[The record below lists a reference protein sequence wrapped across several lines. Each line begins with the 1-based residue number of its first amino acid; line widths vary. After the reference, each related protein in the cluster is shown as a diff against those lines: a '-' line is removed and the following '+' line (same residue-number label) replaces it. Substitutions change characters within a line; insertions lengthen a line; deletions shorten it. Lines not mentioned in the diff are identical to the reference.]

1 MNQTKDLKEFIK
13 YAALNVMGMTGLSCY
28 ILADTFFISKGLGA
42 NGLTALNLAIP
53 VYSLIHGSGLML
65 GMGGA
70 TKYSILKSQKNWGQT
85 NKIFTNTVYLA
96 GILAIAFLLTGIFLT
111 RVLTAFLGADQEVFG
126 MTATYLRVI
135 LLFAPAFLMNDILIC
150 FVRNDG
156 DPKLAMLAMLGGS
169 LSNVLLDYL
178 FIFPLKLGIF
188 GAVFATG
195 LAPLISIMILSV
207 YFLKKRNQFRMI
219 REKPHPETEKTVVK
233 LGIPSLIG
241 EVSSGVVIL
250 VFNSIILR
258 LQGNTGVAAYGVIA
272 NLSLVVMAVY
282 TGIAQGMQPLISKAW
297 GRYEIRTCKC
307 ILSYAMI
314 TMAAVS
320 IVVYAVI
327 FFLADPIAGIFNS
340 ENNRLLQ
347 EIAVTG
353 LKLYFTASVFAGFN
367 LIISIYFTSVELA
380 LPAQLI
386 SILRGVVLIVPMA
399 FLLSGLFG
407 MSGVWLAFPAAEFLT
422 AVTGLFLYCS
432 KQKQYR

>member
-219 REKPHPETEKTVVK
+219 REKLHPETEKTIVK

-250 VFNSIILR
+250 VFNSIILK

-297 GRYEIRTCKC
+297 GRCEIRTCKR

-353 LKLYFTASVFAGFN
+353 LKLYFTAAVFAGFN

-407 MSGVWLAFPAAEFLT
+407 MSGVWLAFPAAELLT
-422 AVTGLFLYCS
+422 AVTGFFLYCS
-432 KQKQYR
+432 KRKQYR

>member
-135 LLFAPAFLMNDILIC
+135 LLFAPAFLINDILIC

-207 YFLKKRNQFRMI
+207 YFLKKRNQFRMT

-250 VFNSIILR
+250 VFNSIILK

-297 GRYEIRTCKC
+297 GRYEIRTCKR

>member
-207 YFLKKRNQFRMI
+207 YFLKKRNQFRMT

-250 VFNSIILR
+250 VFNSIILK

-297 GRYEIRTCKC
+297 GRYEIRTCKR

-320 IVVYAVI
+320 IAVYAVI

-353 LKLYFTASVFAGFN
+353 LKLYFTAAVFAGFN
-367 LIISIYFTSVELA
+367 LIISVYFTSVELA

-432 KQKQYR
+432 KRKQ

>member
-13 YAALNVMGMTGLSCY
+13 YAVLNVMGMTGLSCY

-169 LSNVLLDYL
+169 LSNVALDYL

-195 LAPLISIMILSV
+195 LAPFISIMILSV
-207 YFLKKRNQFRMI
+207 YFLKKRNQFHML

-250 VFNSIILR
+250 VFNSIILK

-297 GRYEIRTCKC
+297 GRYEIRTCKR

-320 IVVYAVI
+320 IAVYAVL

-353 LKLYFTASVFAGFN
+353 LKLYFTAAVFAGFN
-367 LIISIYFTSVELA
+367 LIISVYFTSVELA

-407 MSGVWLAFPAAEFLT
+407 MNGVWLAFPAAELLT
-422 AVTGLFLYCS
+422 AATGLGIYFFG
-432 KQKQYR
+432 KKRKG

>member
-207 YFLKKRNQFRMI
+207 YFLKKRNQFRMT

-250 VFNSIILR
+250 VFNSIILK

-297 GRYEIRTCKC
+297 GRYEIRTCKR

-320 IVVYAVI
+320 IAVYAVI

-353 LKLYFTASVFAGFN
+353 LKLYFTAAVFAGFN
-367 LIISIYFTSVELA
+367 LIISVYFTSVELA

-422 AVTGLFLYCS
+422 AVTGLLLYCS
-432 KQKQYR
+432 KRKQYR

>member
-207 YFLKKRNQFRMI
+207 YFLKKRNQFRMT

-250 VFNSIILR
+250 VFNSIILK

-297 GRYEIRTCKC
+297 GRYEIRTCKR

-367 LIISIYFTSVELA
+367 LIISVYFTSVELA

-432 KQKQYR
+432 KRKQ

>member
-195 LAPLISIMILSV
+195 LAPLISITILSV

-219 REKPHPETEKTVVK
+219 REKPHPETEKTIVK

-250 VFNSIILR
+250 VFNSIILK

-272 NLSLVVMAVY
+272 NLSLVVMAVH

-297 GRYEIRTCKC
+297 GRCEIRTCKR

-320 IVVYAVI
+320 IAVYAVI

-353 LKLYFTASVFAGFN
+353 LKLYFTAAVFAGFN
-367 LIISIYFTSVELA
+367 LIISVYFTSVELA

-422 AVTGLFLYCS
+422 AVTGIFLYCS

>member
-169 LSNVLLDYL
+169 LSNVALDYL

-195 LAPLISIMILSV
+195 LAPLISIMILSI
-207 YFLKKRNQFRMI
+207 YFLKKRNQFHMI

-250 VFNSIILR
+250 VFNSIILK

-297 GRYEIRTCKC
+297 GRYEIRTCKR

-320 IVVYAVI
+320 IAVYAVI

-353 LKLYFTASVFAGFN
+353 LKLYFTAAVFAGFN
-367 LIISIYFTSVELA
+367 LIISVYFTSVELA

-432 KQKQYR
+432 KRKQYR

>member
-70 TKYSILKSQKNWGQT
+70 TKYSILKSQKNWRQT

-219 REKPHPETEKTVVK
+219 REKPHPETEKTIVK

-250 VFNSIILR
+250 VFNSIILK

-297 GRYEIRTCKC
+297 GRYEIRTCKR

-320 IVVYAVI
+320 IAVYAVI

-353 LKLYFTASVFAGFN
+353 LKLYFTAAVFAGFN
-367 LIISIYFTSVELA
+367 LIISVYFTSVELA

-432 KQKQYR
+432 KRKQ

>member
-169 LSNVLLDYL
+169 LSNVALDYL

-207 YFLKKRNQFRMI
+207 YFLKKRNQFHMI

-250 VFNSIILR
+250 VFNSIILK

-297 GRYEIRTCKC
+297 GRYEIRTCKR

-320 IVVYAVI
+320 IAVYAVI

-353 LKLYFTASVFAGFN
+353 LKLYFTAAVFAGFN
-367 LIISIYFTSVELA
+367 LIISVYFTSVELA

-432 KQKQYR
+432 KRKQYR

>member
-70 TKYSILKSQKNWGQT
+70 TKYSILKSQKNWRQT

-169 LSNVLLDYL
+169 LSNVALDYL

-207 YFLKKRNQFRMI
+207 YFLKKRNQFHMI

-250 VFNSIILR
+250 VFNSIILK

-297 GRYEIRTCKC
+297 GRYEIRTCKR

-320 IVVYAVI
+320 IAVYAVI

-353 LKLYFTASVFAGFN
+353 LKLYFTAAVFAGFN
-367 LIISIYFTSVELA
+367 LIISVYFTSVELA

-432 KQKQYR
+432 KRKQ

>member
-207 YFLKKRNQFRMI
+207 YFLKKRNQFHLI
-219 REKPHPETEKTVVK
+219 REKLHPETEKTIVK

-250 VFNSIILR
+250 VFNSIILK

-297 GRYEIRTCKC
+297 GRCEIRTCKR

-353 LKLYFTASVFAGFN
+353 LKLYFTAAVFAGFN

-422 AVTGLFLYCS
+422 AVTGIFLYCS

>member
-1 MNQTKDLKEFIK
+1 MKTDTIFGTFLKYVSANI
-13 YAALNVMGMTGLSCY
+13 LGMVGLSCY

-96 GILAIAFLLTGIFLT
+96 GILAIAFLLAGIFLT

-135 LLFAPAFLMNDILIC
+135 LLFAPAFFMNDILIC

-207 YFLKKRNQFRMI
+207 YFLKKRNQFHLI
-219 REKPHPETEKTVVK
+219 REKLHPETEKTIVK

-250 VFNSIILR
+250 VFNSIILK

-297 GRYEIRTCKC
+297 GRCEIRTCKR

-353 LKLYFTASVFAGFN
+353 LKLYFTAAVFAGFN

-407 MSGVWLAFPAAEFLT
+407 MSGVWLAFPAAELLT
-422 AVTGLFLYCS
+422 AVTGFFLYCS
-432 KQKQYR
+432 KRKQYR

>member
-297 GRYEIRTCKC
+297 GRYEIRTCKR

-320 IVVYAVI
+320 IAVYAVI

-353 LKLYFTASVFAGFN
+353 LKLYFTAAVFAGFN
-367 LIISIYFTSVELA
+367 LIISVYFTSVELA

>member
-297 GRYEIRTCKC
+297 GRYEIRTCKR

-320 IVVYAVI
+320 IAVYAVI

-353 LKLYFTASVFAGFN
+353 LKLYFTAAVFAGFN
-367 LIISIYFTSVELA
+367 LIISVYFTSVELA

-432 KQKQYR
+432 KRKQ

>member
-250 VFNSIILR
+250 VFNSIILK

>member
-111 RVLTAFLGADQEVFG
+111 RVLTALLGADQEVFG

-207 YFLKKRNQFRMI
+207 YFLKKRNQFRMT

-250 VFNSIILR
+250 VFNSIILK

-297 GRYEIRTCKC
+297 GRYEIRTCKR

-353 LKLYFTASVFAGFN
+353 LKLYFTAAVFAGFN

-407 MSGVWLAFPAAEFLT
+407 MSGVWLAFPAAELLT
-422 AVTGLFLYCS
+422 AVTGFFLYCS
-432 KQKQYR
+432 KRKQYR

>member
-135 LLFAPAFLMNDILIC
+135 LLFAPAFFMNDILIC

-207 YFLKKRNQFRMI
+207 YFLKKRNQFHLI
-219 REKPHPETEKTVVK
+219 REKLHPETEKTIVK

-250 VFNSIILR
+250 VFNSIILK

-297 GRYEIRTCKC
+297 GRYEIRTCKR

-353 LKLYFTASVFAGFN
+353 LKLYFTAAVFAGFN

-407 MSGVWLAFPAAEFLT
+407 MSGVWLAFPAAELLT
-422 AVTGLFLYCS
+422 AVTGFFLYCS
-432 KQKQYR
+432 KRKQYR

>member
-169 LSNVLLDYL
+169 LSNVALDYL

-195 LAPLISIMILSV
+195 LAPLISIMILSI
-207 YFLKKRNQFRMI
+207 YFLKKRNQFHMI

-250 VFNSIILR
+250 VFNSIILK

-297 GRYEIRTCKC
+297 GRYEIRTCKR

-320 IVVYAVI
+320 IAVYAVI

-353 LKLYFTASVFAGFN
+353 LKIYFTAAVFAGFN
-367 LIISIYFTSVELA
+367 LIISVYFTSVELA

-432 KQKQYR
+432 KRKQYR

>member
-207 YFLKKRNQFRMI
+207 YFLKKRNQFHLI
-219 REKPHPETEKTVVK
+219 REKLHPETEKTIVK

-250 VFNSIILR
+250 VFNSIILK

-282 TGIAQGMQPLISKAW
+282 TGIAQGIQPLISKAW
-297 GRYEIRTCKC
+297 GRCEIRTCKR

-353 LKLYFTASVFAGFN
+353 LKLYFTAAVFAGFN

-407 MSGVWLAFPAAEFLT
+407 MSGVWLAFPAAELLT
-422 AVTGLFLYCS
+422 AVTGFFLYCS
-432 KQKQYR
+432 KRKQYR

>member
-207 YFLKKRNQFRMI
+207 YFLKKRNQFHLI
-219 REKPHPETEKTVVK
+219 REKLHPETEKTIVK

-250 VFNSIILR
+250 VFNSIILK

-297 GRYEIRTCKC
+297 GRCEIRTCKR

-353 LKLYFTASVFAGFN
+353 LKLYFTAAVFAGFN

-407 MSGVWLAFPAAEFLT
+407 MSGVWLAFPAAELLT
-422 AVTGLFLYCS
+422 AVTGFFLLS
-432 KQKQYR
+432 ILQ

>member
-169 LSNVLLDYL
+169 LSNVALDYL

-195 LAPLISIMILSV
+195 LAPLISIMILSI
-207 YFLKKRNQFRMI
+207 YFLKKRNQFHMI

-250 VFNSIILR
+250 VFNSIILK

-297 GRYEIRTCKC
+297 GRYEIRTCKR

-320 IVVYAVI
+320 IAVYAVI

-353 LKLYFTASVFAGFN
+353 LKFYFTAAVFAGFN
-367 LIISIYFTSVELA
+367 LIISVYFTSVELA

-432 KQKQYR
+432 KRKQYR

>member
-250 VFNSIILR
+250 VFNSIILK

-297 GRYEIRTCKC
+297 GRYEIRTCKR

-432 KQKQYR
+432 KRKQ

>member
-207 YFLKKRNQFRMI
+207 YFLKKRNQFHLI
-219 REKPHPETEKTVVK
+219 REKLHPETEKTIVK

-250 VFNSIILR
+250 VFNSIILK

-297 GRYEIRTCKC
+297 GRCEIRTCKR

-353 LKLYFTASVFAGFN
+353 LKLYFTAAVFAGFN

-407 MSGVWLAFPAAEFLT
+407 MSGVWLAFPAAELLT
-422 AVTGLFLYCS
+422 AVTGFFLYCS
-432 KQKQYR
+432 KRKQYR

>member
-207 YFLKKRNQFRMI
+207 YFLKKRNQFRMT

-250 VFNSIILR
+250 VFNSIILK

-297 GRYEIRTCKC
+297 GRYEIRTCKR

>member
-250 VFNSIILR
+250 VFNSIILK

-297 GRYEIRTCKC
+297 GRYEIRTCKR

-320 IVVYAVI
+320 IAVYAVI

-353 LKLYFTASVFAGFN
+353 LKLYFTAAVFAGFN
-367 LIISIYFTSVELA
+367 LIISVYFTSVELA

-432 KQKQYR
+432 KRKQ

>member
-195 LAPLISIMILSV
+195 LAPLISITILSV

-219 REKPHPETEKTVVK
+219 REKPHPETEKTIVK

-250 VFNSIILR
+250 VFNSIILK

-297 GRYEIRTCKC
+297 GRCEIRTCKR

-353 LKLYFTASVFAGFN
+353 LKLYFTAAVFAGFN

-407 MSGVWLAFPAAEFLT
+407 MSGVWLAFPAAELLT
-422 AVTGLFLYCS
+422 AVTGFFLYCS
-432 KQKQYR
+432 KRKQYR

>member
-207 YFLKKRNQFRMI
+207 YFLKKRNQFRMT

-250 VFNSIILR
+250 VFNSIILK

-297 GRYEIRTCKC
+297 GRYEIRTCKR

-353 LKLYFTASVFAGFN
+353 LKLYFTAAVFAGFN

-407 MSGVWLAFPAAEFLT
+407 MSGVWLAFPAAELLT
-422 AVTGLFLYCS
+422 AVTGFFLYCS
-432 KQKQYR
+432 KRKQYR

>member
-250 VFNSIILR
+250 VFNSIILK

-297 GRYEIRTCKC
+297 GRYEIRTCKR

-347 EIAVTG
+347 EIAATG
-353 LKLYFTASVFAGFN
+353 LKLYFTAAVFAGFN
-367 LIISIYFTSVELA
+367 LIISVYFTSVELA

-432 KQKQYR
+432 KRKQ

>member
-135 LLFAPAFLMNDILIC
+135 LLFAPAFFMNDILIC

-207 YFLKKRNQFRMI
+207 YFLKKRNQFHLI
-219 REKPHPETEKTVVK
+219 REKLHPETEKTIVK

-250 VFNSIILR
+250 VFNSIILK

-297 GRYEIRTCKC
+297 GRCEIRTCKR

-353 LKLYFTASVFAGFN
+353 LKLYFTAAVFAGFN

-407 MSGVWLAFPAAEFLT
+407 MSGVWLAFPAAELLT
-422 AVTGLFLYCS
+422 AVTGFFLYCS
-432 KQKQYR
+432 KRKQYR